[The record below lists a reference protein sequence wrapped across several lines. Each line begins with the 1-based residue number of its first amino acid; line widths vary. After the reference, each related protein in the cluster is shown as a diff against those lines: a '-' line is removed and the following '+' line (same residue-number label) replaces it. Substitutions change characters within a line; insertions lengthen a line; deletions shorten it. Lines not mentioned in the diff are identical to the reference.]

1 MRQTAIR
8 RIWFLGVHCLSAQP
22 PIDMRTL
29 TPFKWKGAAAVC
41 FAAALV
47 LDFVA
52 KQFAVAAAT
61 GATPVE
67 RQPNAVA
74 SDMFAG
80 IGLGVACV
88 GGLLWIA
95 SYLRHEG

>member
-1 MRQTAIR
+1 
-8 RIWFLGVHCLSAQP
+8 
-22 PIDMRTL
+22 MRTL

-95 SYLRHEG
+95 SYLRYEGGSGVSLVILLAIYLLFFFVTV